1 MRQRFTCILAIV
13 AVFVAGAPVIF
24 AHHSVVGEFDIGK
37 AMILKGTISKVQW
50 MNPHI
55 YISLDVKESDGT
67 VSNWALETLPT
78 AMMRKAGLSKE
89 ALLGTPG
96 EVVTVN
102 VIPARDGTKHMAWIS
117 KITYADGRFY
127 ALGGAGPIQ

>member
-1 MRQRFTCILAIV
+1 MRQPFKCLLATAAIV
-13 AVFVAGAPVIF
+13 LISTSAML
-24 AHHSVVGEFDIGK
+24 AHHSVVGEFDTGK
-37 AMILKGTISKVQW
+37 ATTLKGTISKVQW

-55 YISLDVKESDGT
+55 YLYVDVKETDGT
-67 VSNWALETLPT
+67 VSSWALETLPT

-89 ALLGTPG
+89 QLMGTPG

-102 VIPARDGTKHMAWIS
+102 VIPARDGTKHMGWIS